1 MMPDEKKELFPV
13 GDKPAG
19 QQTSNVQPPRNE
31 PVDQNRLQTMM
42 APRVSAGEP
51 TASANARRGMEKG
64 MTNRATLLSVQSRP
78 MPVTERSAF
87 EMEGIEDENGQK
99 WHYHWFGNDPMRLFR
114 AEQLGYEY
122 VKNSDGEKMEMA
134 GQVAMR
140 TPLNDFLARKDVLN
154 KQINP
159 QFERAPREGFA
170 GTGEAA
176 GVDTEDRS
184 RTKRAPFST
193 IAGEPIRGEVKDAS
207 GNIVP
212 DAKITTSISKE
223 D

>member
-1 MMPDEKKELFPV
+1 MTEENKNLFPV
-13 GDKPAG
+13 NDNPAG
-19 QQTSNVQPPRNE
+19 QQTTNQQPPRSE

-42 APRVSAGEP
+42 GPRVPTGEP
-51 TASANARRGMEKG
+51 TASANARRGMEQG
-64 MTNRATLLSVQSRP
+64 MATRATLLSVQSRP

-87 EMEGIEDENGQK
+87 EMEGVADENGKK
-99 WHYHWFGNDPMRLFR
+99 WHYHWFGNDPMRIFR
-114 AEQLGYEY
+114 AEQLGYEP
-122 VKNSDGEKMEMA
+122 VKTSDGKNMEMA

-140 TPLNDFLARKDVLN
+140 VPYESYLARKDVLN
-154 KQINP
+154 RQINP

-184 RTKRAPFST
+184 RTKRAPFSA
-193 IAGEPIRGEVKDAS
+193 IAGEPVRGEVRDDR
-207 GNIVP
+207 GNVVP
-212 DAKITTSISKE
+212 DSKITTSISKE